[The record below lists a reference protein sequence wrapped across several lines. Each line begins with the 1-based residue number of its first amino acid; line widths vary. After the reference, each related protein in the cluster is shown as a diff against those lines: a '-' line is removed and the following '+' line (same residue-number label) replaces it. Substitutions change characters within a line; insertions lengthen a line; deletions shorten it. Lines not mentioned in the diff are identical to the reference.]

1 MKIFSWFSQGVKGA
15 ICGAPSGR
23 AFGDLSSVLAR
34 TMQGDS
40 MADDVILIEDR
51 ERVRYLTINRP
62 EKRNAITVDQ
72 LGQLIDTAL
81 DAAGDPSIGAVVIR
95 GEGKAFCAGIDIDP
109 AQMDMQ

>member
-1 MKIFSWFSQGVKGA
+1 
-15 ICGAPSGR
+15 
-23 AFGDLSSVLAR
+23 
-34 TMQGDS
+34 MQGDT

-72 LGQLIDTAL
+72 LARLIDSATG
-81 DAAGDPSIGAVVIR
+81 AADDPSVGAVVIR

-109 AQMDMQ
+109 